1 MRTTK
6 RNQSF
11 ARLAALLI
19 VVSMIALP
27 GFAASRGS
35 ANFTTLVA
43 IGDSYGAG
51 FESNSLNERHQ
62 AYSWPA
68 ILARQVGLPLCTPTS
83 TVTDVCFAQPLV
95 SYPGIGPEMVLVDLK
110 PTIGLAGGG
119 TAQGAPIMST
129 FGRAYNNV
137 SIPGANV
144 ADVTTIKGNEAQPTR
159 GVEQLARFILR
170 GQATE
175 VDSVLS
181 LHPTFIAIWIGGNDF
196 LGSVTAGTPK
206 LLTPTAAFRTAYNAM
221 LDRLIAGA
229 PSAGMVVGT
238 LPTNPAAVPFLTTV
252 PPVLVDSTTRQPIL
266 VGGKPFFFISDL
278 GDGTVGQ
285 LPPGSFVLLSALSKI
300 QSGFGLPGVA
310 PFNALPNAGK
320 PLSDNDTI
328 TPAEMTTMLA
338 RVNEYNGVINEAAAA
353 RNIPVAD
360 IKGLFD
366 TFASGKLFVGPFNLT
381 SSYITGGLFSLD
393 GVHLTDIG
401 YTLFANEYIKAIN
414 RGYDAGIPLAS
425 LTTLFQDNGAH
436 FGGFD
441 SAQVQDTSNLVVT
454 PEASVSMLRILQPV
468 QQKRLRAVGH

>member
-1 MRTTK
+1 MRTTN
-6 RNQSF
+6 RIPSF
-11 ARLAALLI
+11 ARLAALLA
-19 VVSMIALP
+19 VVSMIAVP
-27 GFAASRGS
+27 GFSASRGS

-51 FESNSLNERHQ
+51 YQSSSLNERHQ
-62 AYSWPA
+62 VYSWPA
-68 ILARQVGLPLCTPTS
+68 ILARQVGLPLCTATS
-83 TVTDVCFAQPLV
+83 TATEACFAQPLV
-95 SYPGIGPEMVLVDLK
+95 SYPGIGPEMVLVNLS
-110 PTIGLAGGG
+110 PTIGLAG
-119 TAQGAPIMST
+119 TTQGSPLMTT

-144 ADVTTIKGNEAQPTR
+144 ADVTKITGAEAQPTR

-196 LGSVTAGTPK
+196 LGAVTAGTPK
-206 LLTPTAAFRTAYNAM
+206 LLTPTADFRTAYNAM

-278 GDGTVGQ
+278 GDGTVGP
-285 LPPGSFVLLSALSKI
+285 LPAGSFVLLSALSKV
-300 QSGFGLPGVA
+300 QSGFGLPAVP

-328 TPAEMTTMLA
+328 TPAEMTALLT
-338 RVNEYNGVINEAAAA
+338 RVGEYNTVINEAAAA

-366 TFASGKLFVGPFNLT
+366 SFASGHLFVGPFNLT
-381 SSYITGGLFSLD
+381 SSYISGGLFSLD
-393 GVHLTDIG
+393 GVHLTDVG

-414 RGYDAGIPLAS
+414 RGYNAGIPLAS
-425 LTTLFQDNGAH
+425 ITSLFADNGAT
-436 FGGFD
+436 FGFNSKD
-441 SAQVQDTSNLVVT
+441 VVDTTSMVVT
-454 PEASVSMLRILQPV
+454 PEASASMLRLVQPAPA
-468 QQKRLRAVGH
+468 KRLRAVGH

>member
-1 MRTTK
+1 MTNTK

-11 ARLAALLI
+11 ARIAAALA
-19 VVSMIALP
+19 VVSMIAIP

-35 ANFTTLVA
+35 ADFTRLVA

-62 AYSWPA
+62 PYSWPA
-68 ILARQVGLPLCTPTS
+68 ILAKQVGLPLCTATS
-83 TVTDVCFAQPLV
+83 TATDICFAQPLV
-95 SYPGIGPEMVLVDLK
+95 GYPGIGPELVLVDLK
-110 PTIGLAGGG
+110 PTIGIAGPASGN
-119 TAQGAPIMST
+119 PLVSM
-129 FGRAYNNV
+129 FGRPYNNL

-144 ADVTTIKGNEAQPTR
+144 ADVTTIKGSEAMPTR

-170 GQATE
+170 GLGTE
-175 VDSVLS
+175 VDQAIAQ
-181 LHPTFIAIWIGGNDF
+181 HPTFVAVWIGGNDF
-196 LGSVTAGTPK
+196 LGAVTAGTPK
-206 LLTPTAAFRTAYNAM
+206 LLTPTDSFKTSYNAM
-221 LDRLIAGA
+221 LDKLVAGA

-238 LPTNPAAVPFLTTV
+238 LPTNPAAVPFLTTI

-285 LPPGSFVLLSALSKI
+285 LPPGSFVLLSALSKV
-300 QSGFGLPGVA
+300 QSGYGLPNVP

-328 TPAEMTTMLA
+328 TPAEMATLLA
-338 RVNEYNGVINEAAAA
+338 RVNEYNTVITDAAAA

-414 RGYDAGIPLAS
+414 RGYSAGIPLAS
-425 LTTLFQDNGAH
+425 IATLFQDNGA
-436 FGGFD
+436 FF
-441 SAQVQDTSNLVVT
+441 SNLSTVTDMTNLSVT
-454 PEASVSMLRILQPV
+454 PEASASMLRIMQPA
-468 QQKRLRAVGH
+468 QSKRLRAVGH

>member
-1 MRTTK
+1 MRTTN
-6 RNQSF
+6 RIQSF
-11 ARLAALLI
+11 ARLAALLAI
-19 VVSMIALP
+19 VSMIALP
-27 GFAASRGS
+27 GFAARGS
-35 ANFTTLVA
+35 ANFGTLVA

-51 FESNSLNERHQ
+51 YESNSLNERHQ

-83 TVTDVCFAQPLV
+83 SATEACFAQPLV
-95 SYPGIGPEMVLVDLK
+95 SYPGIGPEMVLVNLA
-110 PTIGLAGGG
+110 PTIGLAG
-119 TAQGAPIMST
+119 TTQGAPLMTT

-144 ADVTTIKGNEAQPTR
+144 ADVTKITGAEAQPTR

-181 LHPTFIAIWIGGNDF
+181 LHPTFVAIWIGGNDF

-206 LLTPTAAFRTAYNAM
+206 LLTSTADFRTAYNAM

-252 PPVLVDSTTRQPIL
+252 PPVLVDSTTRQPVL

-278 GDGTVGQ
+278 GDGTVGP
-285 LPPGSFVLLSALSKI
+285 LPAGSFVLLSALSKV
-300 QSGFGLPGVA
+300 QSGFGLPAVP

-328 TPAEMTTMLA
+328 TPAEMTTMLT
-338 RVNEYNGVINEAAAA
+338 RVAEYNTVINEAAAA

-366 TFASGKLFVGPFNLT
+366 SFASGHLFVGPFNLT

-425 LTTLFQDNGAH
+425 ITSLFQDNGAH

-441 SAQVQDTSNLVVT
+441 SSQVTDTTNLVVT
-454 PEASVSMLRILQPV
+454 PEASASMLRILQPV
-468 QQKRLRAVGH
+468 AQKRLRAVGH

>member
-1 MRTTK
+1 MRNTK

-11 ARLAALLI
+11 ARIAAALA
-19 VVSMIALP
+19 VVSMIAIP
-27 GFAASRGS
+27 GIAASRGS
-35 ANFTTLVA
+35 ADFTRLVA

-62 AYSWPA
+62 VYSWPA
-68 ILARQVGLPLCTPTS
+68 ILARQVGLPLCTATS
-83 TVTDVCFAQPLV
+83 TATDVCFAQPLV

-110 PTIGLAGGG
+110 PTIGLAGTTSG
-119 TAQGAPIMST
+119 TPLMTA
-129 FGRAYNNV
+129 FGRPYNNL

-144 ADVTTIKGNEAQPTR
+144 SDVTTIKGSEAQPTR

-170 GQATE
+170 GLGTE
-175 VDSVLS
+175 VDQAVAQ
-181 LHPTFIAIWIGGNDF
+181 HPTFIAIWIGGNDF
-196 LGSVTAGTPK
+196 LGAVTAGTPK
-206 LLTPTAAFRTAYNAM
+206 LLTPTDTFKTAYNAM
-221 LDRLIAGA
+221 LDKLIAGA
-229 PSAGMVVGT
+229 PGAGMVVGT

-285 LPPGSFVLLSALSKI
+285 LPAGSLVLLSALSKV
-300 QSGFGLPGVA
+300 QSGFGLPAVP

-328 TPAEMTTMLA
+328 TPTELTTLLT
-338 RVNEYNGVINEAAAA
+338 RVGEYNTVINEAAAA

-381 SSYITGGLFSLD
+381 SSYISGGLFSLD

-414 RGYDAGIPLAS
+414 RGYSAGIPLAS
-425 LTTLFQDNGAH
+425 VTSLFQDNGAFFSNLSLVH
-436 FGGFD
+436 
-441 SAQVQDTSNLVVT
+441 DTTNLVVT
-454 PEASVSMLRILQPV
+454 PEASASMLRILQPAA
-468 QQKRLRAVGH
+468 QGKRLRAIGH